1 METEQIQAETRAM
14 QIWIMKVLAV
24 SVTAGFFTVL
34 FTLLFVEMPSASH
47 DVMLML
53 LGALVPAWMAIIS
66 YFFGSSA
73 GSANKDNS
81 KPKETNP

>member
-1 METEQIQAETRAM
+1 MDAEQITADTRAM
-14 QIWIMKVLAV
+14 QIWIMKILAV
-24 SVTAGFFTVL
+24 SVTAGFFAIL
-34 FTLLFVEMPSASH
+34 FTLLVIEMPQGSH

-73 GSANKDNS
+73 GSANKDNN
-81 KPKETNP
+81 KPKEV